1 LGKKDEKGKKV
12 KSRRRR
18 RSSHW
23 KRVDGSG
30 GGRQWRRSG
39 GRKASETCN
48 KRCQMRVKK
57 KGFLWFL
64 GRFGGENI
72 YIVSLWGGQKGRG
85 KPGESGRTRR
95 KLVLGREGTRLV
107 VGPRSLMTVGWDALI
122 VANTLK
128 NDLSPVG
135 LTLKLCKMKTCLP
148 KTHSSH
154 IVGASLKTK
163 KNVYLVQDR
172 RHKIN

>member
-1 LGKKDEKGKKV
+1 
-12 KSRRRR
+12 
-18 RSSHW
+18 
-23 KRVDGSG
+23 
-30 GGRQWRRSG
+30 
-39 GRKASETCN
+39 
-48 KRCQMRVKK
+48 
-57 KGFLWFL
+57 
-64 GRFGGENI
+64 
-72 YIVSLWGGQKGRG
+72 
-85 KPGESGRTRR
+85 
-95 KLVLGREGTRLV
+95 
-107 VGPRSLMTVGWDALI
+107 MTVGWDALI